1 MSLWVKEYLSN
12 FELKLKFINFVSLS
26 WALQMPLTNVN
37 MRFIPFSRLSRYFRN
52 IKAVLRE
59 CDLVVVSVV
68 MWQLLCRF
76 RFSNHRTRI
85 KRVCW
90 IMAEDSIKCR
100 KYSIVEYIMWKK
112 IQVVL
117 FLFVV
122 SYELPKSFYGF
133 RD

>member
-1 MSLWVKEYLSN
+1 
-12 FELKLKFINFVSLS
+12 
-26 WALQMPLTNVN
+26 
-37 MRFIPFSRLSRYFRN
+37 
-52 IKAVLRE
+52 
-59 CDLVVVSVV
+59 
-68 MWQLLCRF
+68 
-76 RFSNHRTRI
+76 
-85 KRVCW
+85 
-90 IMAEDSIKCR
+90 MAEDSIKCR